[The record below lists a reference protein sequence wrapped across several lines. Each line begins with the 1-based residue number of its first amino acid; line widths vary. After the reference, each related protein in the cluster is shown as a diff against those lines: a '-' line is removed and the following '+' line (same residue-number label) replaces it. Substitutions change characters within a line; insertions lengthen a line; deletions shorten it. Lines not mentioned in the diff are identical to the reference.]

1 MHTPKFAMPAL
12 SRERILAFLLFTW
25 RRFNEDRCLQTAGA
39 LSYTSLFALVP
50 LTTAVLG
57 MLAAFPGFDAWRDQ
71 LTSFVFSNFVP
82 AAGAVVQGYL
92 TEFAH
97 NASRATIIGILVLLF
112 SALSLMISIEDAF
125 NRIWRV
131 KAGRRATSRFV
142 IYWTALSLGPLLVVA
157 ALAISSYLIAL
168 PFIDAAAAQ
177 FSLKARILA
186 ALPFLIMWSGLVAA
200 YMVIPNRVVR
210 LRDAFI
216 GALIAAVLFEAGKRG
231 FASYVTGMASYQQVY
246 GALAMVPIFILWIY
260 LSWIIV
266 LLGASLTASMSAFEY
281 RPPGQ
286 RITPDGE
293 FSGLLRVLGHFIGA
307 HRSGQS
313 LSSNDL
319 RVSEPLLTEDLL
331 QRYLDELQR
340 NGVVSL
346 TDAGDW
352 VLSRDPAGISVLEL
366 LNNGD
371 YRLPFTRIEVSEAD
385 AAALAPADALLNR
398 VASEVRSQLQV
409 PLADILSAAQN
420 VPLAASPAP
429 SWPEPEIP

>member
-1 MHTPKFAMPAL
+1 MHTTKFATPAL
-12 SRERILAFLLFTW
+12 SREQILAFLLFTW

-57 MLAAFPGFDAWRDQ
+57 MLTAFPGFEEWREQ

-97 NASRATIIGILVLLF
+97 NASRATVIGIFVLLF
-112 SALSLMISIEDAF
+112 SAVSLMISIEDAF

-168 PFIDAAAAQ
+168 PFIDAAGAQ

-186 ALPFLIMWSGLVAA
+186 ALPFLIMWGGLVAA

-210 LRDAFI
+210 LRDALI
-216 GALIAAVLFEAGKRG
+216 GALIAAVMFEAGKRG
-231 FASYVTGMASYQQVY
+231 FAAYVTGMASYQQVY

-293 FSGLLRVLGHFIGA
+293 FSGLLRLLGDFIVA
-307 HRSGQS
+307 HRSGKS
-313 LSSNDL
+313 LSSSDL

-331 QRYLDELQR
+331 QRYLEELQR
-340 NGVVSL
+340 GGIVTL

-366 LNNGD
+366 LNTGD
-371 YRLPFTRIEVSEAD
+371 YRLPYTRIEIADAD
-385 AAALAPADALLNR
+385 AAALEPADALLHR
-398 VASEVRSQLQV
+398 VAAEVRSQLQI
-409 PLADILSAAQN
+409 PLADILSADQT
-420 VPLAASPAP
+420 VPRATTPASIPFN
-429 SWPEPEIP
+429 PESP